1 MRARAGEQP
10 DGGGDREPERG
21 AAAVKALA
29 GVVGAALTVL
39 LVSSTFVHWHF
50 RGPGPLVTQRFP
62 LREFFADLPGHLPW
76 LVPFAGLTA
85 LMFPARAL
93 QWQWALR
100 RRVPFK
106 ERYHLVAIGGFCN
119 NALPG
124 KLGDVIRAFL
134 LARSQRIPFVEAL
147 GSVAV
152 CKLLE
157 FAALMLLVAVSF
169 LGPFGATMSRFA
181 AAAQAA
187 VAVCLGLVAVV
198 VLLAHH
204 SHSLSAWLE
213 ARGRF
218 PKAQM
223 FLVNVGAGLGTARS
237 LRGMAKLLLFSVP
250 PVLAPAIG
258 YGLGLSGL
266 GIRGGVYAGA
276 VVLVAIAL
284 GQSAIG
290 VPAGTGI
297 YYFVTSWSARSL
309 GATEAQAAAYAALTH
324 LATIATQLGMGAVS
338 VWVRKIKLSDL
349 RRRKDLAAEAVEQV
363 VEREIH
369 SSA

>member
-1 MRARAGEQP
+1 MRTSASA
-10 DGGGDREPERG
+10 RG
-21 AAAVKALA
+21 AAGLKAAV
-29 GVVGAALTVL
+29 GVIGAALTVL
-39 LVSSTFVHWHF
+39 LVSTAFVKWNLSGH
-50 RGPGPLVTQRFP
+50 GPLLTTRFP
-62 LREFFADLPGHLPW
+62 LRAFFADLPRNLPW
-76 LVPFAGLTA
+76 LVPFAALTA
-85 LMFPARAL
+85 LMIPARAV
-93 QWQWALR
+93 QWQRALKH
-100 RRVPFK
+100 RVPFK

-181 AAAQAA
+181 AAARVA
-187 VAVCLGLVAVV
+187 VVVCLGLVAVV

-204 SHSLSAWLE
+204 SRPLSAWLE

-218 PKAQM
+218 PKVQM
-223 FLVNVGAGLGTARS
+223 FLVNVGEGLGTARS
-237 LRGMAKLLLFSVP
+237 LRGMARLLAFSLA
-250 PVLAPAIG
+250 PVLAPAVG

-266 GIRGGVYAGA
+266 GIEGGVFAGA
-276 VVLVAIAL
+276 VVLGAIAL

-309 GATEAQAAAYAALTH
+309 GASEAEAAAYAALTH
-324 LATIATQLGMGAVS
+324 LGTIATQLGVGAIS
-338 VWVRKIKLSDL
+338 LWARKIKLGEL
-349 RRRKDLAAEAVEQV
+349 KRRRELATEAVERV
-363 VEREIH
+363 VEREVE

>member
-1 MRARAGEQP
+1 MGARA
-10 DGGGDREPERG
+10 RG
-21 AAAVKALA
+21 AAGLKALIA
-29 GVVGAALTVL
+29 VVGAVLTVL
-39 LVSSTFVHWHF
+39 LVSTAFVQWRF
-50 RGPGPLVTQRFP
+50 SGPGPLITPRFP
-62 LREFFADLPGHLPW
+62 LRAFFADLPGNLRW
-76 LVPFAGLTA
+76 LIPFAMLTA
-85 LMFPARAL
+85 LMIPARAI
-93 QWQWALR
+93 QWQRALKHP
-100 RRVPFK
+100 VAFK

-119 NALPG
+119 NAIPG

-134 LARSQRIPFVEAL
+134 LARSRRIPFVEAL

-181 AAAQAA
+181 AATRAA
-187 VAVCLGLVAVV
+187 VAACLGLVALV

-204 SHSLSAWLE
+204 SHRLSAWLE
-213 ARGRF
+213 RRGQF
-218 PKAQM
+218 PKVQM
-223 FLVNVGAGLGTARS
+223 FLVNVGEGLGTARS
-237 LRGMAKLLLFSVP
+237 LRGMARLLAFSVP

-266 GIRGGVYAGA
+266 GIEGGVFAGA
-276 VVLVAIAL
+276 VVLGAIAL

-309 GATEAQAAAYAALTH
+309 GATEAEAAAYAALTH
-324 LATIATQLGMGAVS
+324 LGTIATQLAVGGIS
-338 VWVRKIKLSDL
+338 VWARKIKLSEL
-349 RRRKDLAAEAVEQV
+349 RQRKDLAARAVERV
-363 VEREIH
+363 VEREIE

>member
-1 MRARAGEQP
+1 MGARA
-10 DGGGDREPERG
+10 RG
-21 AAAVKALA
+21 AAGLRAVAA
-29 GVVGAALTVL
+29 VVGGVLTVVL
-39 LVSSTFVHWHF
+39 IASAFVQWHP
-50 RGPGPLVTQRFP
+50 GGGGPLIQPRFP
-62 LREFFADLPGHLPW
+62 LRAFFMDLPRNVPW
-76 LVPFAGLTA
+76 LVAFAALTA
-85 LMFPARAL
+85 AVIPARAA
-93 QWQWALR
+93 QWRWALKR
-100 RRVPFK
+100 EVPFK

-134 LARSQRIPFVEAL
+134 LARSRKIPFVESL

-181 AAAQAA
+181 AAARAA
-187 VAVCLGLVAVV
+187 VAACLALVAFV

-223 FLVNVGAGLGTARS
+223 FLVNVGAGLGTAKS
-237 LRGMAKLLLFSVP
+237 LRGMVRLLLFSVP

-276 VVLVAIAL
+276 VVLGAIAL

-324 LATIATQLGMGAVS
+324 LATIATQLGVGAVS
-338 VWVRKIKLSDL
+338 VWVTKIKLGDL
-349 RRRKDLAAEAVEQV
+349 RRRKDLAAEAVEEV
-363 VEREIH
+363 VEQEIH

>member
-1 MRARAGEQP
+1 MRRG
-10 DGGGDREPERG
+10 ERG
-21 AAAVKALA
+21 GAGLKALA
-29 GVVGAALTVL
+29 GALGAALTVL
-39 LVSSTFVHWHF
+39 LVSTVFVRWRF
-50 RGPGPLVTQRFP
+50 SGPGPLVSARFP
-62 LREFFADLPGHLPW
+62 IGEFVGNLPRHLPW
-76 LVPFAGLTA
+76 LVPFAALTA
-85 LMFPARAL
+85 LVVPARAL
-93 QWQWALR
+93 QWQRALR
-100 RRVPFK
+100 RRVPFM

-124 KLGDVIRAFL
+124 KLGDVIRSFL
-134 LARSQRIPFVEAL
+134 LARSWGIPFVEAL

-157 FAALMLLVAVSF
+157 FVALMLLVAASF

-181 AAAQAA
+181 AATR
-187 VAVCLGLVAVV
+187 VSVVVCLGLVSVV

-204 SHSLSAWLE
+204 AHPLSAWLE
-213 ARGRF
+213 RRGRF
-218 PKAQM
+218 PKVQM
-223 FLVNVGAGLGTARS
+223 FLVNVGEGLGTARS
-237 LRGMAKLLLFSVP
+237 LRGMAKLLLFSVA

-266 GIRGGVYAGA
+266 GIREGLFAGP
-276 VVLVAIAL
+276 VVLGAIAL

-324 LATIATQLGMGAVS
+324 LGTIATQLAVGAIS
-338 VWVRKIKLSDL
+338 VWARKIKLGDL
-349 RRRKDLAAEAVEQV
+349 RRRKDLAADAVEEV
-363 VEREIH
+363 VEREAE